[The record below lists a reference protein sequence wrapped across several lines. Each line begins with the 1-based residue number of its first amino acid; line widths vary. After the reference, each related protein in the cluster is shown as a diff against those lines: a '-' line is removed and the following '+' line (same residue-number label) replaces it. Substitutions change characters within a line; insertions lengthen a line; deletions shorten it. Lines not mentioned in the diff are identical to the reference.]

1 MTEIDVD
8 SDLGMTN
15 TGVFILDKE
24 LVVVSSI
31 IDKFAGDNRDH
42 AMICSWFDDDWS
54 HELIDDNSICS
65 VIIIEEPKSKILSI
79 GVDGRVDVDDA
90 DTGMGVEYV
99 DKSERGPNYSETLR
113 CAKVINNYVYA
124 AGMARQIYRRNGPDD
139 WVQFDDGVYMSR
151 GNRDY
156 AAGILDID
164 GFNNELYAVGYK
176 GEIWYYNGNNWE
188 QSDTPTDI
196 ALTKVICVGD
206 IVYIVG
212 LSGIIIKGTHNL
224 WEVIEQDVTKDDFW
238 GIASFM
244 KRIYVANYSGVY
256 ELSVNELIKVDFKLE
271 DSVSTAYLDAH
282 DDVIWSVGE
291 KDIVISEDG
300 VKWVKLPNP

>member
-1 MTEIDVD
+1 MTDKVLE
-8 SDLGMTN
+8 MTN

-31 IDKFAGDNRDH
+31 IDDFADDNRDH
-42 AMICSWFDDDWS
+42 AMICCWFDSDWS
-54 HELIDDNSICS
+54 HELIDDNSICR
-65 VIIIEEPKSKILSI
+65 VIVVEEPRSKILSI

-90 DTGMGVEYV
+90 DLGMGVEHV
-99 DKSERGPNYSETLR
+99 DKSDRRPNYSETLR
-113 CAKVINNYVYA
+113 CAKVINGYVYA

-139 WVQFDDGVYMSR
+139 WIQFDDGIFIPR
-151 GNRDY
+151 GERQY

-164 GFNNELYAVGYK
+164 GINNELYAVGYK
-176 GEIWYYNGNNWE
+176 GEIWYFNGKNWE
-188 QSDTPTDI
+188 HSDSPTDI

-212 LSGIIIKGTHNL
+212 LCGIIIKGRHNL
-224 WEVIEQDVTKDDFW
+224 WEIVEQDITKDDFW

-244 KRIYVANYSGVY
+244 DRTYVAAYSGVY
-256 ELSVNELIKVDFKLE
+256 EISANEFTKVDFKL
-271 DSVSTAYLDAH
+271 DVPVSTEYLDAR
-282 DDVIWSVGE
+282 DGVIWSVGE
-291 KDIVISEDG
+291 KDIVMSENG